1 MNMDIEICISKALLV
16 YLSMSVYIY
25 ISIYMY
31 IYIYIYIY
39 KSECMFHIYIY
50 ILRQCVSACTCHV
63 DIYLAP
69 LGCVPVGV
77 HWNIDYV
84 NPIN

>member
-25 ISIYMY
+25 IYMY

>member
-1 MNMDIEICISKALLV
+1 MDIEICISKALLV
-16 YLSMSVYIY
+16 YLSLSVYIY
-25 ISIYMY
+25 IYIWIPVAYM
-31 IYIYIYIY
+31 
-39 KSECMFHIYIY
+39 C
-50 ILRQCVSACTCHV
+50 ILRQCVSAYTCHV

-77 HWNIDYV
+77 HWNIDHA